1 MQLQPEVHEVVLVWI
16 RDQEI
21 LEVVREF
28 LEPLG
33 YEVEFA
39 PDALA
44 MAAATD

>member
-1 MQLQPEVHEVVLVWI
+1 MQLQPEVQEMVLVRI

-39 PDALA
+39 PDALVVGEV
-44 MAAATD
+44 TD